1 MNSKRGSVAVIAM
14 LCALGGSQAYAEQK
28 YKLPSTLTFTAYDTG
43 TAGFNTV
50 VVVGKMLDDKH
61 GVTTRVLAAGNDLS
75 RLGPV
80 KLGRATA
87 SGMGSGTYFA
97 QEGVFEFAAPEW
109 GPQAVRI
116 MLGTSGCNGAHLA
129 VAKDTGVREMKDLKG
144 KRIGFVVGGPA
155 LNQNS
160 LALLAFGGLTKNDV
174 QIVEFSSYNAMSAGI
189 LNNEIDA
196 AFAVTIARSARELET
211 SPRGL
216 VWPPMPHDNKEGW
229 DRVKAVAPYYTK
241 QVATCGAGG
250 LSPKAPLELGVYPYP
265 LFTTYA
271 DQSVDTIQAVTAAI
285 IDGYDSFKDA
295 APGAEGLA
303 ADRQDRRW
311 AVPYHDGAIKA
322 LKAAGFWNQEDQAH
336 NDALVARQQILAKAW
351 KDYTA
356 ASKLQGEEFVAGWM
370 KARAQSLKSNGLQD
384 DLSH

>member
-1 MNSKRGSVAVIAM
+1 MINEKIPFAAAAL
-14 LCALGGSQAYAEQK
+14 LCVLTAAPSQAQQK
-28 YKLPSTLTFTAYDTG
+28 PKLPNNVTFTAYDTG

-50 VVVGKMLDDKH
+50 VVVGKMMDDKYKA
-61 GVTTRVLAAGNDLS
+61 TTRVLAAGNDLA

-97 QEGVFEFAAPEW
+97 QEGVFEFAAADW
-109 GPQAVRI
+109 GPQQVRI

-129 VAKDTGVREMKDLKG
+129 VAKDTGVKEMKDLKG
-144 KRIGFVVGGPA
+144 KRVGFVVGGPA

-174 QIVEFSSYNAMSAGI
+174 QIVEFSSYNAMSAG
-189 LNNEIDA
+189 LVNNEIDA
-196 AFAVTIARSARELET
+196 AFAVTIARAARELET

-216 VWPPMPHDNKEGW
+216 VWPPMPHSDAAGW
-229 DRVKAVAPYYTK
+229 ERVKAVAPYYTK
-241 QVATCGAGG
+241 QMATCGAGG
-250 LSPKAPLELGVYPYP
+250 LSPQKPMELGVYPYP

-271 DQSVDTIQAVTAAI
+271 NHPADTIEAVTAAMI
-285 IDGYDSFKDA
+285 EGFDAYKDA

-322 LKAAGFWNQEDQAH
+322 LKAAGFWNDGDQAH
-336 NDALVARQQILAKAW
+336 NDALVKRQDLLAKTW
-351 KDYTA
+351 KDFTA
-356 ASKLQGEEFVAGWM
+356 STKLQGEAFEAEWM
-370 KARAQSLKSNGLQD
+370 KVRSAALKAEKMSDDFAR
-384 DLSH
+384 